1 MNELDHTAQI
11 LEHLQTTLQAEL
23 AQARGQRLLI
33 RNLDT
38 QGLFERARQRSA
50 FNVQLAQLEHAL
62 GEALESAG
70 RTLGLAHVTLVSLR
84 QAAPQASQRLDACMA
99 EVRSLASALRET
111 DTLNRKL
118 GERALGRVRGYLAA
132 LAPGSVGY
140 DRRGACRPMNDLST
154 ACRVA

>member
-1 MNELDHTAQI
+1 MHELDSATQI
-11 LEHLQTTLQAEL
+11 LDRLRITLEAEL
-23 AQARGQRLLI
+23 VQARGQRLLI
-33 RNLDT
+33 RALDT

-62 GEALESAG
+62 GETLEAAG
-70 RTLGLAHVTLVSLR
+70 HALGLAQITLADLR
-84 QAAPQASQRLDACMA
+84 KAAPQASQHLDACMA

-111 DTLNRKL
+111 DALNRKL

-140 DRRGACRPMNDLST
+140 DRRGACRTMDNLST

>member
-1 MNELDHTAQI
+1 MDELDNAARI
-11 LEHLQTTLQAEL
+11 LDRLRTTLAAEL
-23 AQARGQRLLI
+23 VQARGQRLLI

-62 GEALESAG
+62 SEVLETAG
-70 RTLGLAHVTLVSLR
+70 RTLGLAQITLGDL
-84 QAAPQASQRLDACMA
+84 APQSSQRLDACMA
-99 EVRSLASALRET
+99 EVRALASALRET
-111 DTLNRKL
+111 DALNRKL

-132 LAPGSVGY
+132 LAPGSVAY
-140 DRRGACRPMNDLST
+140 DRRGACRAMDDLST

>member
-1 MNELDHTAQI
+1 MDELDHAARI
-11 LEHLQTTLQAEL
+11 LERLRTTLEAEL
-23 AQARGQRLLI
+23 VQARGQRLLI

-62 GEALESAG
+62 GEALETAG
-70 RTLGLAHVTLVSLR
+70 HTLGLTKLTLVDLGKV
-84 QAAPQASQRLDACMA
+84 APQSSQRLDACMA
-99 EVRSLASALRET
+99 EVRGLASALREI
-111 DTLNRKL
+111 DALNRKL

-132 LAPGSVGY
+132 MVPGSVGY
-140 DRRGACRPMNDLST
+140 DRRGACRPMDDLST